1 MTIRLPLSVCS
12 ALLVLLSQA
21 YAGVNSR
28 TLGFASRRADNVES
42 QRFDKTMWSTSES
55 NSLMKQ
61 SFPIKNWDK
70 HFSSVGGKRAP
81 LSVSENQEKEI
92 FRTNTV
98 ERKEFGTE
106 MSRWNEQVADMH
118 KKAGIKMDD
127 RARLVADQQLYY
139 MMLQDAKP
147 YHDMGVEL
155 SLRDLNRF
163 QFRRNRTADG
173 VPVERAGSGE

>member
-1 MTIRLPLSVCS
+1 MIIRLPLFVCS
-12 ALLVLLSQA
+12 ALLILLSQA
-21 YAGVNSR
+21 YLEANSR
-28 TLGFASRRADNVES
+28 TLGFASRRADKVES
-42 QRFDKTMWSTSES
+42 QRFDKSMWTTSES
-55 NSLMKQ
+55 NSLLQQ

-70 HFSSVGGKRAP
+70 HFSSVGSKRAP
-81 LSVSENQEKEI
+81 LSVSDDKEKEI
-92 FRTNTV
+92 FRTNKV
-98 ERKEFGTE
+98 ERKEFATE
-106 MSRWNEQVADMH
+106 MSRWNEQVADLH

-147 YHDMGVEL
+147 YHEMGVKL

-173 VPVERAGSGE
+173 VPVERAGAGE